1 MKVKKELVGI
11 KRVTLVCFLFIICC
25 NALSSSSS
33 ESTLISKGGD
43 YRPLANDKQLIK
55 IGYGDK
61 ILKSYEVVKKSRAIK
76 GLSEVLNLETKVS
89 KGKEGIVINNRS
101 KKANKGGVYGG
112 GDLLRPRSKKGGCS
126 SLRLNSSSSLASKTL
141 ALGLLFFVFF

>member
-1 MKVKKELVGI
+1 MKVKKELVSI

-61 ILKSYEVVKKSRAIK
+61 ILKSYAVVKKSRAIK

-89 KGKEGIVINNRS
+89 KGKEGIGINNRS
-101 KKANKGGVYGG
+101 KKANKGVYGG
-112 GDLLRPRSKKGGCS
+112 GDLLRARSKKGGCS
-126 SLRLNSSSSLASKTL
+126 SLRLNSSSSLAFKTL